1 MNIIMKNISNSL
13 INKMKTIAKDI
24 EIGIKLLI
32 KFIIIQVFKILN
44 FTDFTL

>member
-1 MNIIMKNISNSL
+1 MKNISNSL